1 MNDLEN
7 KTISEIVR
15 EDYRTAKIFE
25 SYKIDFCCNG
35 NKNFKDV
42 VDAKKLDAEKIIDE
56 LVTIKGQNNN
66 DAIDYNSFELDLLTD
81 HIEKK
86 HHRYIEEKTPDLKQY
101 LAKLCNVHGDNHP
114 ELFEINKNFNES
126 AGELAMH
133 MKREELILFP
143 YIRKMVSAKQKNE
156 KIAPPPFGSVENPIK
171 AMMSEHDI
179 EGERF
184 KKISQITNNYTVPDD
199 GCNTYRVTF
208 SLLKEFEEDLHLH
221 IHLENNILFPKAIEQ
236 EKKLV

>member
-7 KTISEIVR
+7 KTIGEIVR
-15 EDYRTAKIFE
+15 EDYRTAKIFG

-42 VDAKKLDAEKIIDE
+42 IDAKKLDAEKIVDE
-56 LVTIKGQNNN
+56 LVTIKSQNNSDSMN
-66 DAIDYNSFELDLLTD
+66 YNSFELDLLAD
-81 HIEKK
+81 HIEQK
-86 HHRYIEEKTPDLKQY
+86 HHRYIEEKTPGLKQY
-101 LAKLCNVHGDNHP
+101 LAELCNVHGDNHP

-143 YIRKMVSAKQKNE
+143 YIRKMVAAKQKNE
-156 KIAPPPFGSVENPIK
+156 KIGPPPFGSVEYPIQ

-199 GCNTYRVTF
+199 GCNTYSVTF

-221 IHLENNILFPKAIEQ
+221 IHLENNILFPKAIEL
-236 EKKLV
+236 EKKGT

>member
-42 VDAKKLDAEKIIDE
+42 VDAKKLDAEKISDE
-56 LVTIKGQNNN
+56 LVTIKSQNNN
-66 DAIDYNSFELDLLTD
+66 DTIDYNSFALDLLAD
-81 HIEKK
+81 YIEKK
-86 HHRYIEEKTPDLKQY
+86 HHRYIEEKTPDIKQY

-143 YIRKMVSAKQKNE
+143 YIRKMVSAIQKNE
-156 KIAPPPFGSVENPIK
+156 KVGPPPFGSVENPIQ
-171 AMMSEHDI
+171 AMMSEHDV

>member
-42 VDAKKLDAEKIIDE
+42 VDAKKLDAEKISDE
-56 LVTIKGQNNN
+56 LVTIKSQNNN
-66 DAIDYNSFELDLLTD
+66 DTIDYNSFALDLLAD
-81 HIEKK
+81 YIEKK
-86 HHRYIEEKTPDLKQY
+86 HHRYIEEKTPDIKQY

-143 YIRKMVSAKQKNE
+143 YIRKMVSAIQKNE
-156 KIAPPPFGSVENPIK
+156 KVGPPPFGSVENPIQ

>member
-1 MNDLEN
+1 MNVLEN
-7 KTISEIVR
+7 KTISEIVA

-42 VDAKKLDAEKIIDE
+42 IDAKKLDSEKIITE
-56 LVTIKGQNNN
+56 LNSLKNQDIN
-66 DAIDYNSFELDLLTD
+66 DSMDYNSFELDLLAD
-81 HIEKK
+81 HIERK

-101 LAKLCNVHGDNHP
+101 LSKLCNVHGDNHP

-156 KIAPPPFGSVENPIK
+156 NIGPPPFGSVENPIQ
-171 AMMSEHDI
+171 AMMSEHEI

-221 IHLENNILFPKAIEQ
+221 IHLENNILFPKAIEY
-236 EKKLV
+236 EKK

>member
-7 KTISEIVR
+7 KTISEIVA

-42 VDAKKLDAEKIIDE
+42 IDTKKLDSEKIINE
-56 LVTIKGQNNN
+56 LNSIKNKNNN
-66 DAIDYNSFELDLLTD
+66 SAMDYNSMPLDLLAD
-81 HIEKK
+81 YIEKK
-86 HHRYIEEKTPDLKQY
+86 HHRYIEERTPDLKQY

-114 ELFEINKNFNES
+114 ELFEINRQFNES

-143 YIRKMVSAKQKNE
+143 YIRKMAAVIQKNE
-156 KIAPPPFGSVENPIK
+156 KINPPPFGSVENPIQ
-171 AMMSEHDI
+171 AMMSEHEI

-221 IHLENNILFPKAIEQ
+221 IHLENNILFPKAIEYEQ
-236 EKKLV
+236 KLI